1 MEIIAAK
8 EDLESITQE
17 EGIDISSLIS
27 SVDQIISLIQKVL
40 AYMEAKRTPS
50 SDIRPLFPNLSLP
63 SVWQVGA
70 LVELNGGHTREFSWR
85 EELKLN
91 THLLA
96 AQFGDSETSSYL
108 QDLVDES
115 QHRSG
120 ASAPAV
126 VPE

>member
-1 MEIIAAK
+1 
-8 EDLESITQE
+8 
-17 EGIDISSLIS
+17 
-27 SVDQIISLIQKVL
+27 
-40 AYMEAKRTPS
+40 MEAKRTPS
-50 SDIRPLFPNLSLP
+50 SDIRPLFPDLAVP

-96 AQFGDSETSSYL
+96 AQFGDNETSSYL

-115 QHRSG
+115 QRAG
-120 ASAPAV
+120 ASAGAE
-126 VPE
+126 VPK